1 MEKYAYLTP
10 EQRDD
15 YIRNEQGIIRSHVL
29 HYITQMVNMLIPLD
43 INKENEKSKKESS
56 KLESP
61 NNQSSEPTTPH
72 SQSFNEEFGVNSNE
86 QTTKFNNNNKR
97 HSNITAASNNN
108 HGGINDTESL
118 NNNDMIGVEN
128 LSISASD
135 GDSGLPSILPGENLD
150 SIAQVSFKRE
160 NNQNMYSSYD
170 VDEAGYSVWKFVSK
184 FVDHVCIEGNL
195 NDSQRQSLH
204 HNLSEVISMQIQML
218 DTVYK
223 ESKRIPLR
231 TKPKFDILKPDFIF
245 SGEHFIDPT
254 PLRCHLVPDGREETN
269 GLSGGTVILPA
280 EGALFL
286 TNYRIIYRGFPIND
300 SLMSDAIITRSFP
313 ISALIKEKKIGN
325 QFKLGGGAGA
335 NTNSILSNSLTTLNN
350 PGTYEMASLHDG
362 IQMRSSTFQLIKV
375 FFDEEVST
383 EKIEKFRHSLLKLR
397 YPQSVL
403 EFFCFSQ
410 NNTKY
415 PYCSSNGTF
424 NLMQNNGF
432 KNYAGLSKE
441 TSVNNIGNSQSEF
454 YPHTLNIKT
463 KEKGTDALRYF

>member
-1 MEKYAYLTP
+1 MT
-10 EQRDD
+10 
-15 YIRNEQGIIRSHVL
+15 S
-29 HYITQMVNMLIPLD
+29 
-43 INKENEKSKKESS
+43 
-56 KLESP
+56 
-61 NNQSSEPTTPH
+61 
-72 SQSFNEEFGVNSNE
+72 
-86 QTTKFNNNNKR
+86 NNKR
-97 HSNITAASNNN
+97 HSNITSASNN
-108 HGGINDTESL
+108 HHDTESMH
-118 NNNDMIGVEN
+118 NNNEMIGGAEN

-135 GDSGLPSILPGENLD
+135 GDSGLPAILPGENLD
-150 SIAQVSFKRE
+150 SIAQVVSFKRE
-160 NNQNMYSSYD
+160 NNHNNNNMYLSYD

-231 TKPKFDILKPDFIF
+231 TKPKFEILKPDFIF
-245 SGEHFIDPT
+245 HGEYFIEPT
-254 PLRCHLVPDGREETN
+254 PLRCHLVPDGREEIN

-325 QFKLGGGAGA
+325 QFRLGT

-383 EKIEKFRHSLLKLR
+383 DKIEKFRHSLLKLR

-403 EFFCFSQ
+403 EFFCFNQ

-415 PYCSSNGTF
+415 PYSNGTF
-424 NLMQNNGF
+424 NSIQTTKNGF
-432 KNYAGLSKE
+432 KNYSVLSKE
-441 TSVNNIGNSQSEF
+441 TSVNSIGTSQSEF

-463 KEKGTDALRYF
+463 KEKGTDALRYYLLYFCVI